1 VASKLDISTDADSK
15 QVGLPSARGDHST
28 DPLQRRAELIE
39 HYDRHG
45 YPTRARYLE
54 RQPEGDALLRRGRD
68 LSTLAAAQRGK
79 ATIAWG
85 RDMLAY
91 WTGWSAESC
100 EELAPLF
107 ATLADFTSRARLVE
121 QDQRASL
128 DAKAQ
133 TRAAAQAAR
142 EACKPVVDTIMALG
156 LWARVNTY
164 LSPIG
169 IPTADSLCYQQLEAL
184 RRFCGSYA
192 SLRVA
197 SPGPDTDAPFVIVCE
212 RCSCVDATLKA
223 ASRCRLCAKSR
234 PRKDGSFRVPV
245 THPQLPWLVTG
256 DRTAYVRSCEHCG
269 ETFVATRATA
279 RTCSTAC
286 RVARSR
292 ST

>member
-1 VASKLDISTDADSK
+1 MSTDADSK
-15 QVGLPSARGDHST
+15 PVGLPSVRGDHST
-28 DPLQRRAELIE
+28 DPLQRRAELIA

-54 RQPEGDALLRRGRD
+54 RQPEEDALLRRGRE
-68 LSTLAAAQRGK
+68 LSGLDTAHQGK
-79 ATIAWG
+79 AAIAWG
-85 RDMLAY
+85 RDMLAH
-91 WTGWSAESC
+91 WTGWSANSC
-100 EELAPLF
+100 DELAPLF
-107 ATLADFTSRARLVE
+107 VMLADFTSRARQVE

-128 DAKAQ
+128 EARAQ

-142 EACKPVVDTIMALG
+142 EACRPVIDTIMALG

-192 SLRVA
+192 PLRVA

-234 PRKDGSFRVPV
+234 PRREGSFRV
-245 THPQLPWLVTG
+245 Q
-256 DRTAYVRSCEHCG
+256 
-269 ETFVATRATA
+269 
-279 RTCSTAC
+279 
-286 RVARSR
+286 SR
-292 ST
+292 ILNSRGW